1 MCIYANLYM
10 KTGHNDNGRG
20 KERMFNE
27 CIQEQTNYKAKI
39 KGYALEYY
47 TAGNLQFPKRDTSL
61 LYLT

>member
-1 MCIYANLYM
+1 
-10 KTGHNDNGRG
+10 
-20 KERMFNE
+20 MFNE
-27 CIQEQTNYKAKI
+27 CIQEQTNNKAKI